1 MLNLN
6 QMFPFLKYKPGAK
19 PGQCKRSAESTSEKS
34 GDDKKKER
42 KWVEAWRQERADWLE
57 YDTEKKVMTCKVKET
72 IKSNIDLALHLKLSS
87 ITIHRW
93 AD

>member
-42 KWVEAWRQERADWLE
+42 KWVEAWRQGRADWLE
-57 YDTEKKVMTCKVKET
+57 YDILLIMFQNVQYNLVL
-72 IKSNIDLALHLKLSS
+72 LANQC
-87 ITIHRW
+87 
-93 AD
+93 

>member
-1 MLNLN
+1 MINLN

-42 KWVEAWRQERADWLE
+42 KWVEAWRQGRADWLE
-57 YDTEKKVMTCKVKET
+57 YDTENKVMTCKVKET
-72 IKSNIDLALHLKLSS
+72 IKSNKGGGG
-87 ITIHRW
+87 RCCRFYQ
-93 AD
+93 

>member
-1 MLNLN
+1 
-6 QMFPFLKYKPGAK
+6 MFPFLKYKPGAK

-42 KWVEAWRQERADWLE
+42 KWVEAWRQGRADWLE

-72 IKSNIDLALHLKLSS
+72 IKSNKGGGG
-87 ITIHRW
+87 RCCRFYQ
-93 AD
+93 

>member
-34 GDDKKKER
+34 GDDKKKEL
-42 KWVEAWRQERADWLE
+42 QNLSMM
-57 YDTEKKVMTCKVKET
+57 VMMTMKNM
-72 IKSNIDLALHLKLSS
+72 I
-87 ITIHRW
+87 IHVIMKMKP
-93 AD
+93 